1 MEKLLMDYSL
11 YDARKAGFARVVF
24 LIREEMQEVFDQQI
38 GRKYANKMEVEYAY
52 QKVDDLPEGTDIMVS
67 PGKAMGYRT
76 CSLVCP

>member
-1 MEKLLMDYSL
+1 MDYSL

-52 QKVDDLPEGTDIMVS
+52 QKVDDLPEGTDIMVT
-67 PGKAMGYRT
+67 GKSHGVQDMQFGVPAM
-76 CSLVCP
+76 C